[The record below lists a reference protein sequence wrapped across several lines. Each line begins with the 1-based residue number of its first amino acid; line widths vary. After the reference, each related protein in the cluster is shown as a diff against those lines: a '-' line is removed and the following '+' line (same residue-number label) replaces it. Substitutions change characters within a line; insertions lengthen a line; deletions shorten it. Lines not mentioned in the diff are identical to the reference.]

1 MSLSACT
8 SGLSQQLSSP
18 NGTGN
23 RGSTFDLVGNSGEG
37 FSAASSLGSHSGF
50 RGSFA
55 DIAYAGGLRTTFR
68 GIPANGPLAI
78 VSGNDGGLLP
88 GFGKETMQNLNDRLA
103 SYLNKVRDLE
113 DANSQL
119 EKKIQ
124 EWYETR
130 TPGPAESQNDY
141 SQYYPLIEDLRKKV
155 RLQDVSHC
163 SQAPQGLNSTIS
175 SCTSTACWPI
185 WLDTTESK

>member
-1 MSLSACT
+1 
-8 SGLSQQLSSP
+8 
-18 NGTGN
+18 
-23 RGSTFDLVGNSGEG
+23 
-37 FSAASSLGSHSGF
+37 
-50 RGSFA
+50 
-55 DIAYAGGLRTTFR
+55 
-68 GIPANGPLAI
+68 
-78 VSGNDGGLLP
+78 
-88 GFGKETMQNLNDRLA
+88 MQNLNDRLA